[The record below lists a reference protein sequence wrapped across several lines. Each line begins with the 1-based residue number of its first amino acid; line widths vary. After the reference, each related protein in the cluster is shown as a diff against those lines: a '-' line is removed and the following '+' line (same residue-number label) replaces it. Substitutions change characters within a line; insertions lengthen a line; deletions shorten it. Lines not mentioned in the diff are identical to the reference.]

1 MNHFI
6 MYRKRYKIYE
16 RADPQKHY
24 LKNWRIVRYWAK
36 AKHDLTTAELDM
48 LLYLY
53 GEKLF
58 TREDCM
64 NFGKLMSWD
73 KERFG
78 KLLKNGWLHKWR
90 NNGPNQKA
98 LYEVTYKTR
107 RFIDSLYKK
116 LNGQEKI
123 SEEPRNNPIFKK
135 RNSTDKIY
143 QTAIK
148 KFNEEVDD
156 KED

>member
-1 MNHFI
+1 

-24 LKNWRIVRYWAK
+24 LKKWRIVRNWAK

-107 RFIDSLYKK
+107 RFIDSLYKW
-116 LNGQEKI
+116 LVPIWALFRVCRCIESPSAYPPPWRSRI
-123 SEEPRNNPIFKK
+123 SAFRASRP
-135 RNSTDKIY
+135 
-143 QTAIK
+143 
-148 KFNEEVDD
+148 
-156 KED
+156 